1 MFDGGQHGGHANIE
15 HVDHEQLEI
24 VGEREA
30 NLLTRS
36 TCNLGQQKH
45 GVANV
50 HGTHMEAPSM
60 GVGMVTHEDPVVEEA
75 LPAMGGNVEMED
87 VNQTT
92 SYEIMDEL
100 GKAPLYEGSTLS
112 SLALTLLKMNC
123 CKTHGTTNAFVNE
136 LLGLLKQSVLPQ
148 PNTLL
153 AIEHEVTTILNKLGL
168 A

>member
-1 MFDGGQHGGHANIE
+1 VFDGGQHGGHANIE

-60 GVGMVTHEDPVVEEA
+60 GVGMVGVEFQPNPLGQKLEA
-75 LPAMGGNVEMED
+75 MTWQPMKT
-87 VNQTT
+87 Q
-92 SYEIMDEL
+92 
-100 GKAPLYEGSTLS
+100 
-112 SLALTLLKMNC
+112 LLKKHYQLWGAM
-123 CKTHGTTNAFVNE
+123 
-136 LLGLLKQSVLPQ
+136 LKW
-148 PNTLL
+148 
-153 AIEHEVTTILNKLGL
+153 KM
-168 A
+168 